1 MGEGG
6 AAYSSAELLRVFWPF
21 FSPYRWRIA
30 GAALALLM
38 VAGAL
43 LTMGRGL
50 AYLVDEG
57 LGRQDPELL
66 NGAVIGTAVIAFVLA
81 SALCFV
87 FMMSGVEIIQSFFR
101 AWTPQAFVESVAELS
116 FLTHFNDVSQGV
128 IDIRDVVFFLSVIGV
143 ALFAN
148 AAIVEAKKGV

>member
-1 MGEGG
+1 MGEGS
-6 AAYSSAELLRVFWPF
+6 AAYSSAELLCVFWPF

-81 SALCFV
+81 A
-87 FMMSGVEIIQSFFR
+87 G
-101 AWTPQAFVESVAELS
+101 TPQHIVPDRLAALIKRACTPRHLRGKFALRQRLVA
-116 FLTHFNDVSQGV
+116 
-128 IDIRDVVFFLSVIGV
+128 RKRR
-143 ALFAN
+143 AP
-148 AAIVEAKKGV
+148 

>member
-1 MGEGG
+1 MPSFQTTTDTAFHRQSASPGDGE

-21 FSPYRWRIA
+21 CRPHRWRIV

-57 LGRQDPELL
+57 LGSCLL
-66 NGAVIGTAVIAFVLA
+66 YT
-81 SALCFV
+81 S
-87 FMMSGVEIIQSFFR
+87 
-101 AWTPQAFVESVAELS
+101 
-116 FLTHFNDVSQGV
+116 D
-128 IDIRDVVFFLSVIGV
+128 
-143 ALFAN
+143 
-148 AAIVEAKKGV
+148 AADD

>member
-1 MGEGG
+1 MPSFQSTTDTAFNRRSASPGEGR
-6 AAYSSAELLRVFWPF
+6 ATYSSAELLRVLWPF
-21 FSPYRWRIA
+21 FRPDRWRIL

-66 NGAVIGTAVIAFVLA
+66 NGAVIGTAVIAFML
-81 SALCFV
+81 
-87 FMMSGVEIIQSFFR
+87 
-101 AWTPQAFVESVAELS
+101 VA
-116 FLTHFNDVSQGV
+116 
-128 IDIRDVVFFLSVIGV
+128 
-143 ALFAN
+143 
-148 AAIVEAKKGV
+148 

>member
-6 AAYSSAELLRVFWPF
+6 AAYSSADCCGLLAV

-57 LGRQDPELL
+57 LGGR
-66 NGAVIGTAVIAFVLA
+66 TR
-81 SALCFV
+81 SC
-87 FMMSGVEIIQSFFR
+87 
-101 AWTPQAFVESVAELS
+101 
-116 FLTHFNDVSQGV
+116 
-128 IDIRDVVFFLSVIGV
+128 
-143 ALFAN
+143 
-148 AAIVEAKKGV
+148 